1 MRSGPARRLLYHSE
15 ALRATGLCANAVLH
29 FRCFPRRR
37 TDPEPME
44 LRRRIAIAALLLLVV
59 TSASVFGYR
68 LLGHEVGLLQ
78 ALYMA
83 VITLAGVGYGE
94 FVDTSHNP
102 LLRVFNMFVV
112 LFGVMITAYVFS
124 SVTAFLVG

>member
-1 MRSGPARRLLYHSE
+1 MRSGHARRFCTTPK
-15 ALRATGLCANAVLH
+15 ALPAKGFCADAVLH

-94 FVDTSHNP
+94 FVDTSH
-102 LLRVFNMFVV
+102 
-112 LFGVMITAYVFS
+112 
-124 SVTAFLVG
+124 